1 MFFII
6 GFPLLE
12 IILFFLAIG
21 GDPQGLKLA
30 VVNEE
35 LGNFTTCTQYSLFS
49 SITPLLHKNLTC
61 DFRGL
66 SCNYLN
72 RINESKVRYWKEEAS
87 NDLLILCS

>member
-1 MFFII
+1 MFFLF

-30 VVNEE
+30 VVDEE
-35 LGNFTTCTQYSLFS
+35 LENSTNCTQYSLLNP
-49 SITPLLHKNLTC
+49 ITPLLHADLTC
-61 DFRGL
+61 DYHGL

-72 RINESKVRYWKEEAS
+72 RINESKVRY
-87 NDLLILCS
+87 